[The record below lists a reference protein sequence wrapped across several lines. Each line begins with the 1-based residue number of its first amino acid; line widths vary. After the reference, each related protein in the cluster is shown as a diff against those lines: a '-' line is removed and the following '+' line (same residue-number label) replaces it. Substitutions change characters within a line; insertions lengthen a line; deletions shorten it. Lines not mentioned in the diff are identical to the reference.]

1 MEPGRLGSGNFMDN
15 PPGNRSCMMEQVQ
28 NPHFPVLIP
37 GRPMSLRSGEDDISE
52 ECRNLIRV
60 LSYTIDSLCSECS
73 NSELKLRYIR
83 ALISSLST
91 LNTLSPDR
99 DHVLSAGE
107 GLVDINGTHYV
118 SIRSCDLER
127 FSAK

>member
-1 MEPGRLGSGNFMDN
+1 MEPGRLRSGNYRNN
-15 PPGNRSCMMEQVQ
+15 PPGIRSCMMEQVQ
-28 NPHFPVLIP
+28 NPHFPVVIS
-37 GRPMSLRSGEDDISE
+37 GRPMSLHPGEDDISE

-60 LSYTIDSLCSECS
+60 LSYTIDSLCCECS
-73 NSELKLRYIR
+73 HSELKLRYIR

-91 LNTLSPDR
+91 LNTLSPER
-99 DHVLSAGE
+99 NVPCAEE
-107 GLVDINGTHYV
+107 GLVDINGARYV